1 MIAALAQTKR
11 PFRKKLF
18 AGLAV
23 AAGVVLLAFESTRPA
38 DTSVERWF
46 WIAVAIG
53 LIGLG
58 VAELISSPV
67 PRDGDGRRQPPIHL
81 DDKSGPR

>member
-1 MIAALAQTKR
+1 MPTKR

-23 AAGVVLLAFESTRPA
+23 LAGVVLLAFETLGRGA
-38 DTSVERWF
+38 TSAAERWF
-46 WIAVAIG
+46 WIAVAVG

-58 VAELISSPV
+58 IAELVSSSST
-67 PRDGDGRRQPPIHL
+67 PPPPKL
-81 DDKSGPR
+81 GE

>member
-1 MIAALAQTKR
+1 MIPPLAQTNR

-38 DTSVERWF
+38 DTPIERWF
-46 WIAVAIG
+46 WIAVAMG

-58 VAELISSPV
+58 VAEMMSSRA
-67 PRDGDGRRQPPIHL
+67 PRDSNGQRQPRRDPG
-81 DDKSGPR
+81 DKSGSR